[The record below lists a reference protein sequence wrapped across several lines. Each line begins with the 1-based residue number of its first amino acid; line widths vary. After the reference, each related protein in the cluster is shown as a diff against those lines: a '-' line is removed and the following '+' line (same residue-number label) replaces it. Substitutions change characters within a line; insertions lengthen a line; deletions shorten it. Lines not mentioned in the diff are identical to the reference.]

1 MEVLESLFEKA
12 LKLESPWRI
21 TNDKAQSS
29 NEVQM
34 TRVKGNNLAF

>member
-21 TNDKAQSS
+21 TNDKTQSS
-29 NEVQM
+29 ND
-34 TRVKGNNLAF
+34 KGQR